1 MLYMMSSLEKNTRT
15 RILDATWRL
24 MEQRQ
29 GVGVRMSDIAKAA
42 GVSRQALYLHFE
54 SRVALLSAT
63 TKYVDQVKGLD
74 ERLQKVEMAVGAI
87 AVLTTYIEVWG
98 NYLPEIAGLSKALL
112 ATRETDE
119 AADLAW
125 QECMTCHRDG
135 CERIVSALEHEQL
148 LIGNWSHAEAVEILW
163 TMLSFQTWDQLREES
178 HWTNAQYIN
187 GTQTMLMRIL
197 TKQTA

>member
-1 MLYMMSSLEKNTRT
+1 MSSLEKNTRT

-29 GVGVRMSDIAKAA
+29 GLGVRMSDIAKAA

-54 SRVALLSAT
+54 SRVDLLSAT

-74 ERLQKVEMAVGAI
+74 ERLKKVEMAEGAI

-112 ATRETDE
+112 ATREIDE

-125 QECMTCHRDG
+125 QECMKCHRGG
-135 CERIVSALEHEQL
+135 CERLVSALEQEHL
-148 LIGNWSHAEAVEILW
+148 LIDNWSHAEAVEILW

-178 HWTNAQYIN
+178 HWTNDQYIK